1 MAVKQTRP
9 IDLFYWPTPN
19 GQKISI
25 MLEELGV
32 PYSVRFINIGKGEQ
46 FAPDFLAISPNN
58 RIPAI
63 VDPEGPGGK
72 PISVFESGAIL
83 MYLARKFGRFYP
95 MDERRRVVVEEWL
108 MWQMGNVG
116 PMFGQNN
123 HFQHYAPEKIPYA
136 ITRYGNE
143 AHRLYRVLNAR
154 LEGRDYVADDY
165 SVADIALIGWMKGYE
180 RQGVDMAEFPNA
192 KRWIDAMLARPA
204 VQRGIAIKADQPP
217 TDLATDKEAQ
227 KVLFNQR

>member
-1 MAVKQTRP
+1 MAVQQTRP
-9 IDLFYWPTPN
+9 IELYFWSTPN
-19 GQKISI
+19 GYKITI

-46 FAPDFLAISPNN
+46 FAPDFLKISPNN

-72 PISVFESGAIL
+72 PISIFESGAIL

-95 MDERRRVVVEEWL
+95 TDERARVAVEEWL

-123 HFQHYAPEKIPYA
+123 HFKHYAPEKIPYA

-143 AHRLYRVLNAR
+143 AHRLYRVLNTR
-154 LEGRDYVADDY
+154 LQGRDFVAGDY
-165 SVADIALIGWMKGYE
+165 SIADIALIGWMKGYE
-180 RQGVDMAEFPNA
+180 RQGVDMTEFPHA

-204 VQRGIAIKADQPP
+204 VERGLAVKAPQQL
-217 TDLATDKEAQ
+217 DLALDKEAQ